1 MLDLRHGILFHLCN
15 FPNLQGGGVN
25 KSELI
30 DHVANAASINKRSAT
45 AAVDAMLDNI
55 VATVKAGQ
63 KVSLL
68 GFGTFAPSARAART
82 GRNPQTGA
90 PVNIAASKSVR
101 FTPGTPFKAVLNNRA
116 VAKKA
121 PAKKAA
127 AKKATKKA
135 PATKAAKAA
144 RKR

>member
-1 MLDLRHGILFHLCN
+1 MESSFIWEN

-30 DHVANAASINKRSAT
+30 DHVASSASIDKKAAT
-45 AAVDAMLDNI
+45 AAVEAVLDGI
-55 VATVKAGQ
+55 VSTIKSGQ

-68 GFGTFAPSARAART
+68 GFGAFAPTARAART

-90 PVNIAASKSVR
+90 PVKIAASKGVR
-101 FTPGTPFKAVLNNRA
+101 FSPGTPFKAALNSANA
-116 VAKKA
+116 AAKKA

-127 AKKATKKA
+127 AAKKTSAKKA
-135 PATKAAKAA
+135 PAKKAAKAA
-144 RKR
+144 KKR